1 MKFIEE
7 NKALKCSYNFW
18 KVHNTEKG
26 YPEHYPDEEVVR
38 FLMRLKGNAKKNK
51 KKLKSI
57 KVLDLAS
64 GCGKNSIPI
73 AELGFNLFCLDY
85 SKPGL
90 DYTKKRLKK
99 LNLSANF
106 SCTDFIK
113 NELPFPDNF
122 FDAIISIQ
130 VFDHIFLNSVSRLLE
145 ETSRVLKKEGKM
157 IASLMSK
164 RTTKVTRIGIPVK
177 NNKDSYIVSSGN
189 SAGEIHSFF
198 NEKKMS
204 SVLKKRYVID
214 NSFLSEKIFDDSKEV
229 EECKYFSLSNK
240 S

>member
-7 NKALKCSYNFW
+7 NKALQCSYNFW
-18 KVHNTEKG
+18 QVHNTEKG

-57 KVLDLAS
+57 KILDLAS

-90 DYTKKRLKK
+90 NYTKKRLKK
-99 LNLSANF
+99 INLNANF

-113 NELPFPDNF
+113 NKLPFADNF

-130 VFDHIFLNSVSRLLE
+130 VFDHIFLNSTSKLLE
-145 ETSRVLKKEGKM
+145 ETSRVLKKKGKM
-157 IASLMSK
+157 ITSLMSK
-164 RTTKVTRIGIPVK
+164 KTTKISRIGIPVK
-177 NNKDSYIVSSGN
+177 NNKDSYIVSAGN

-198 NEKKMS
+198 NEKKMNLF
-204 SVLKKRYVID
+204 LKKEYTID
-214 NSFLSEKIFDDSKEV
+214 NSFLSKKVFDKSKEV
-229 EECKYFSLSNK
+229 EECKYFSLSKK